1 MSMFD
6 KYKLKRPAEFTRLV
20 GVNFGTF
27 AVILEKLKNEIAR
40 YRQAKLVRR
49 RGAPSSFALED
60 QLLLTLL
67 YLRQHHTF
75 LQLAEMFSI
84 SESYAQKRY
93 TFITRRLLKALDIPN
108 DKMLTADNLK
118 LIADVTEQ
126 PVERPLKEQKSYYS
140 GKKTSYLESL
150 VDRLFS
156 DGNDSRGALC
166 ARHQTRFQDF
176 EGKWFENQQECPNQ
190 SR

>member
-140 GKKTSYLESL
+140 GKK
-150 VDRLFS
+150 
-156 DGNDSRGALC
+156 NII
-166 ARHQTRFQDF
+166 
-176 EGKWFENQQECPNQ
+176 P
-190 SR
+190 